1 MTFDSVIGKLA
12 FHIALKSLDELK
24 TKPLPLSYRDQM
36 QTLAMMP
43 KANMQDLLN
52 GDCGWWS
59 GYASC
64 MIEIKELFDSM
75 PKADIKSKA
84 IKPA

>member
-1 MTFDSVIGKLA
+1 MNFDSVIGKLA
-12 FHIALKSLDELK
+12 FHIALKSLEELK
-24 TKPLPLSYRDQM
+24 AKPTPLPYRDQM

-52 GDCGWWS
+52 SDCGWWS

-64 MIEIKELFDSM
+64 MIELKELFDSM
-75 PKADIKSKA
+75 PKAEIKSAKL
-84 IKPA
+84 KPA